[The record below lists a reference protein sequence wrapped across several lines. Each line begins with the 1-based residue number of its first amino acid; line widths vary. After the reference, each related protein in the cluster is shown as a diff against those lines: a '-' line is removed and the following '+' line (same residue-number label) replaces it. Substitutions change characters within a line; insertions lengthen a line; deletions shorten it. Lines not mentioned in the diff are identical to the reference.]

1 MNRIGQKRMIHEEL
15 RVPKQ
20 NLFMGLL
27 LLSPHGNQQ
36 QGESLVLLRF
46 NSCMVPGHLYSYA
59 TTIYRKDNNRME
71 KRIKKKS
78 HVVSIMCRLVSYRR
92 VIADGGGGG
101 DGCCWSS
108 GRQKSRQIVTSA
120 NLYSDCN
127 ILLLRQL
134 GRRTSSWKRMME
146 REGSSNS
153 CAPIISSTPSPV
165 VVSTRLLTRF
175 QVSRATWQTA

>member
-1 MNRIGQKRMIHEEL
+1 MSDNSQLAKRFAARHHHVSFILFSPILTEGLSPNLIFTTRLIIRESDWSKRMIHEEL

-108 GRQKSRQIVTSA
+108 GRQKSRQIVTSES
-120 NLYSDCN
+120 LF
-127 ILLLRQL
+127 
-134 GRRTSSWKRMME
+134 
-146 REGSSNS
+146 
-153 CAPIISSTPSPV
+153 
-165 VVSTRLLTRF
+165 RL
-175 QVSRATWQTA
+175 